1 MRTKTKS
8 QIQKTKGL
16 TAVTCQN
23 LDKENG
29 VLAQAEGKNEA
40 DPHQD
45 PKTSLPAKTQDT
57 PENKGKAKLETGTWQ
72 PAALQ
77 TSLGYMVRPYLKK
90 AGR

>member
-40 DPHQD
+40 DPH
-45 PKTSLPAKTQDT
+45 
-57 PENKGKAKLETGTWQ
+57 
-72 PAALQ
+72 
-77 TSLGYMVRPYLKK
+77 
-90 AGR
+90 